1 MNEEELRKKRLKDK
15 EIERLSFKHFKSFL
29 PLPVR
34 ETSTL
39 MKEFRMKKEMS

>member
-1 MNEEELRKKRLKDK
+1 MKKKLLKDK

-39 MKEFRMKKEMS
+39 LKEFRLKK